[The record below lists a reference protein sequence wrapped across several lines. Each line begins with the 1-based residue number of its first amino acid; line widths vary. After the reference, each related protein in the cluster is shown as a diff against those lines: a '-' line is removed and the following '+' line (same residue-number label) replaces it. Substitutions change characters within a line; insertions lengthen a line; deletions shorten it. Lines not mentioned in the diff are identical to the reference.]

1 MLFFY
6 SQEVDITETLEN
18 TELNSSSVSEE
29 NIKKAN
35 ELILEQSKI
44 FGKIQHL
51 VADDLITDINCNSHS
66 IWVDHI
72 KKGRYDITDIT
83 MSNEDLESL
92 AYRIGNIN
100 NAQFNNVYPILEA
113 ELPALRLQFVHNS
126 IAKSGTSLSLR
137 KTPIT
142 ARINAASM
150 KEDDYCS
157 EECLNFLIAMIK
169 IGRAHV

>member
-18 TELNSSSVSEE
+18 TELNSSSASEE

-72 KKGRYDITDIT
+72 KKGRYRYNRYN
-83 MSNEDLESL
+83 NE
-92 AYRIGNIN
+92 
-100 NAQFNNVYPILEA
+100 
-113 ELPALRLQFVHNS
+113 
-126 IAKSGTSLSLR
+126 
-137 KTPIT
+137 
-142 ARINAASM
+142 
-150 KEDDYCS
+150 
-157 EECLNFLIAMIK
+157 
-169 IGRAHV
+169 